1 MLCGLSGR
9 DGTDEVDCYRATNL
23 PEDIFT
29 PRRLE
34 TTTFGVVG
42 DPEATEVTPITTAFD
57 TTSAAGPQPEVTTT
71 QDPACTTEGN
81 SSESNSSEGNSS
93 ERNTT
98 ESYNMDT
105 TSEVVTTPPV
115 TSEPGIGAGRLVREL
130 V

>member
-1 MLCGLSGR
+1 MRDMCLCGLSGR

-34 TTTFGVVG
+34 TTTFRVVG
-42 DPEATEVTPITTAFD
+42 DPEATEVTPAFD

-81 SSESNSSEGNSS
+81 SSESNSS